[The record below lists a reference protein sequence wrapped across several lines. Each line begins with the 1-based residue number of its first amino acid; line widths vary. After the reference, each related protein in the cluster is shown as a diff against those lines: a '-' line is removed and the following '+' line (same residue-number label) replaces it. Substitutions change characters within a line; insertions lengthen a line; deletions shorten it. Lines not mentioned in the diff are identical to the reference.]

1 MLRLLKV
8 NSSNPFFVLLVICL
22 VGPTHANAAIVYSN
36 LGPGDTFSGYGDSF
50 GKGSR
55 EYIFWGA
62 SFTLGSSSFA
72 FTSAEVPLVSLSGS
86 NEVTFGLRSDN
97 SGLPGALLQSFS
109 ASIPPNGYA
118 IVTFHGTVPFV
129 LNCGTTYWLTSED
142 DAPDD
147 TYAGWFENNIG
158 FVKSVAIRYGSGDWL
173 TSFYPPDIAT
183 VAFRINGD
191 LIAVTDCPE
200 PTSIAMLGVGAL
212 CFLGNG
218 LRRRNLRKRP
228 AKAF

>member
-1 MLRLLKV
+1 MLRLLEV
-8 NSSNPFFVLLVICL
+8 NPSNPLLVFLVMCL

-36 LGPGDTFSGYGDSF
+36 LGPGDTFSGDAYAF
-50 GKGSR
+50 GTGS
-55 EYIFWGA
+55 IFWGA
-62 SFTLGSSSFA
+62 SFKLGSSSFA
-72 FTSAEVPLVSLSGS
+72 FTSAEVPLVSFSGS

-109 ASIPPNGYA
+109 ASIPPNGFE
-118 IVTFHGTVPFV
+118 IVTFHGTAPLV

-147 TYAGWFENNIG
+147 TYAGWVTNNIG
-158 FVKSVAIRYGSGDWL
+158 FVGSAAVRFGSGDWL
-173 TSFYPPDIAT
+173 NSFYPPDTPT

-191 LIAVTDCPE
+191 LIGVTDCPE

-218 LRRRNLRKRP
+218 LRRRNLRNRP